1 MEGYIEIEKYRKLE
15 AELEQLKFQ
24 MEQLKRMVFGT
35 KSERFISDQSPEQ
48 LNLFGEQTPATTPTK
63 VKVEAHEKRVGKQLK
78 KPKRLPLPQ
87 HLERK
92 EEVLEPEVDL
102 AEMVK
107 IGEERTEM
115 LVYTPA
121 ELHVKVVVRPKY
133 APKTSSKAVN
143 TSKGACK
150 IHIAPMPSRFIEKC
164 VADET
169 LLAAISV
176 DKFVDHLPLYR
187 IIGRF
192 DRLEVSIPR
201 STMSGWI
208 AQSAHR
214 LVPLYNKL
222 CELVL
227 ASNYLQVDETRIEVQ
242 INAPPIRK
250 KGKRKK
256 GKTHRGYYWGY
267 LARL

>member
-1 MEGYIEIEKYRKLE
+1 MEGFIEIEKYRKLE
-15 AELEQLKFQ
+15 QEFTVLQSNFKQMQFQL
-24 MEQLKRMVFGT
+24 EQLKRMVFGA
-35 KSERFISDQSPEQ
+35 KSERFISGQSPEQ
-48 LNLFGEQTPATTPTK
+48 LNLFGEELAQAPIPK
-63 VKVEAHEKRVGKQLK
+63 VKVEAHEKRVGKKVK

-92 EEVLEPEVDL
+92 EEVIAPEVDL

-107 IGEERTEM
+107 IGEERTET
-115 LVYTPA
+115 LVYSPA

-133 APKTSSKAVN
+133 APKPTAATIN
-143 TSKGACK
+143 TK

-164 VADET
+164 IADET

-192 DRLEVSIPR
+192 GRLGVPIPR

-208 AQSAHR
+208 AQSAHQ
-214 LVPLYNKL
+214 LIPLYNKL
-222 CELVL
+222 VELVL
-227 ASNYLQVDETRIEVQ
+227 ASDYLLGQTHQNKIIE
-242 INAPPIRK
+242 ILRE
-250 KGKRKK
+250 
-256 GKTHRGYYWGY
+256 
-267 LARL
+267 